1 MQEGAGTHDGR
12 RADVRRR
19 ILLVDDDAS
28 TRMAV
33 EAMIELSD
41 DLEVVGVAADGVA
54 AVERAQQ
61 LRPDAIVLDYQMPRM
76 DGMTAL
82 PVLLAVE
89 PRPSV
94 VVYTSDASVAARAL
108 SLGADDV
115 AVKGQVSVYELL
127 DMIRMVG

>member
-1 MQEGAGTHDGR
+1 M
-12 RADVRRR
+12 RRR

-33 EAMIELSD
+33 EAMIDLSD
-41 DLEVVGVAADGVA
+41 DLEVVGVATDGVE

-82 PVLLAVE
+82 PLLLAVE
-89 PRPSV
+89 PRPAV
-94 VVYTSDASVAARAL
+94 VVYTSDTSVAARAL

-127 DMIRMVG
+127 DMVRSVG